1 MTDILFRLIKMA
13 DIGYITVLYFLSG
26 FIMARIFD
34 KYVNIYNKAEE
45 DKKTTLQLIIEIV
58 FFLWI
63 NGMTIYLIRNIIE
76 HVPSPFNNLYG
87 LKHHM
92 ITELKYAPIL
102 EFTFLYYQVHLTDKL
117 KNLYNRFV
125 TSDDESDITG
135 NIGKNDKKR

>member
-63 NGMTIYLIRNIIE
+63 NGMTIYLIRTFIE
-76 HVPSPFNNLYG
+76 HVPSPFNKLYG
-87 LKHHM
+87 
-92 ITELKYAPIL
+92 
-102 EFTFLYYQVHLTDKL
+102 
-117 KNLYNRFV
+117 
-125 TSDDESDITG
+125 
-135 NIGKNDKKR
+135 